1 MLTLNLCVVL
11 FLGLI
16 PVLIIP
22 LRYFIVI
29 GLWGAIAQNSPFCV
43 AVGKSIIQISM
54 EYGIVLERTLPT
66 YMSDLHE
73 SIENDYI
80 PRTLAVLRWVPI
92 VRRYVPAQT
101 KSDK

>member
-1 MLTLNLCVVL
+1 
-11 FLGLI
+11 
-16 PVLIIP
+16 
-22 LRYFIVI
+22 
-29 GLWGAIAQNSPFCV
+29 
-43 AVGKSIIQISM
+43 M

-66 YMSDLHE
+66 YMSELHE

-101 KSDK
+101 KSDKLPKKKEGLTRSPSKSKDL